1 MERIK
6 QALNERLVHLI
17 DKTLFLDYVDPTPEN
32 RELNLN
38 VAERGYKGGFLTRN
52 ESRGLLGYGEA
63 DEGGNEYLAPS
74 GGGGLLGLAVEEVV
88 TKAASDIRDDEINE
102 EEDQMETKW
111 EGRLRQER
119 DNLIKYLEEV

>member
-1 MERIK
+1 
-6 QALNERLVHLI
+6 
-17 DKTLFLDYVDPTPEN
+17 
-32 RELNLN
+32 
-38 VAERGYKGGFLTRN
+38 
-52 ESRGLLGYGEA
+52 LGYGEA

-74 GGGGLLGLAVEEVV
+74 AGGGLLGLAVEEVV